1 MAIKLKCLLQLAF
14 LSQRHKDQTAG
25 KPSKQEV
32 LTIRTRI
39 FMLLIIASA
48 LFAYKSFQPQI
59 PKPPAAGKDY
69 IIIEKT
75 NNKLYLYKDG
85 KFVKSYRV
93 ATGKEPH
100 FTPEGTFKIANKSDL
115 TAQEMPSRF
124 GTRWIGL
131 AVPLHKDLKE
141 PDDRAPRGEKYG
153 IHGTDEPS
161 SIGKHASSGCIRLR
175 NRDVEELYDQV
186 QIGTEVEIRP

>member
-1 MAIKLKCLLQLAF
+1 
-14 LSQRHKDQTAG
+14 
-25 KPSKQEV
+25 
-32 LTIRTRI
+32 
-39 FMLLIIASA
+39 MLLIIASA

-100 FTPEGTFKIANKSDL
+100 FTQRALSKSPTNLISLLKKCLADLAPGGWVWQSLSTKISKSRTIVHPGEKNTAF
-115 TAQEMPSRF
+115 TAQMSLHPS
-124 GTRWIGL
+124 
-131 AVPLHKDLKE
+131 ANMHQ
-141 PDDRAPRGEKYG
+141 A
-153 IHGTDEPS
+153 
-161 SIGKHASSGCIRLR
+161 AASGCATATWKNCTTRSKSAQKLKSGLNKNGSCCR
-175 NRDVEELYDQV
+175 MWGFHRKTAAV
-186 QIGTEVEIRP
+186 